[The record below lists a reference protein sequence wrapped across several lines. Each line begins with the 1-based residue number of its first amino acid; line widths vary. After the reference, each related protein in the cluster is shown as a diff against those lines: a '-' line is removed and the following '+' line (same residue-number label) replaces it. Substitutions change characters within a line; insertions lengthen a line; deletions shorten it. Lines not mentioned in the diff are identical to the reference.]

1 MVNLSNIIIYLLFVI
16 YSSFYNK
23 RNDSVFPSFLRQLI
37 ISIVIE
43 IVICTLPAANCSINY
58 EHIACCDRQLK
69 IIQIIEYSKA
79 GFKMQNLFSN
89 FQNTV
94 YVPKKQYSMSS
105 SFILNHDETVANNTL
120 DFTPDERY
128 KLLYHCTFIF
138 LNGYSIGLGTFSLSL
153 LLRYVN
159 RIYYYSEDRK
169 TALECLLSSPWMT
182 LYMPSVLF
190 LNFCMLFLSIDQLL
204 TMISL
209 TKLKSERK
217 RTVMHQLI
225 LSAVTSALSAVWL
238 WTSAFL
244 NSNKLLSKPGCNFSS
259 VVTFSYNV
267 ILHFFCALMG
277 YFTIFIFLCI
287 FLLLWKHHKNTLVA
301 STVRYKRAVAVTKR
315 VSLMV
320 LMTFILQSIP
330 ITFTI
335 VYYFT
340 KQGLKLR
347 DFSWISES
355 ICFPFAAVFFIF
367 SETRLA
373 QWGYGGF
380 NYGGYGYDGYGYG
393 SYGYGN
399 PYPSGFY
406 QQSPFIVQQLPS
418 YTSGNIGDQ
427 SGFQYYN
434 PQMYPDYSQPGTC
447 TSQADCGNKSLFC
460 VSGQCQSMEPTTQ
473 KCSSNEECPS
483 GICKARFCW
492 GPPGGNSQ
500 TPDQQQPDQNQD
512 QNQNTQ
518 QPGGHCNTQDDCS
531 ATQMCSKVTPNTC
544 VKGYSIEITCSS
556 DSDCDKKDACKAGTC
571 WKEGEPGGGEP
582 GDPCK
587 DHGDCSIKCICL
599 KKKCTLAKP
608 SLQKCVAD
616 FMCGKNKGC
625 KYFHCWE
632 SLAIAY
638 FVVHVQNLALLKH
651 MTEDN
656 STEEFPVIIGA
667 IIRIFEKH
675 RAKNYQKHITGYSF
689 GIVLLSLSM
698 ILHDLKI
705 TEFKSNE
712 LPSTMECLRKNLWVT
727 FYISGQ
733 LLITLF
739 MLFLCVDQLR
749 AVIYLKRP
757 NMPTSRLA
765 NISVFIIVC
774 VTAIVA
780 SWPWISS
787 FWISG
792 NSSTSKNCILFKTI
806 VEKFY
811 VTLQITFVVFDMVT
825 VCLYSTIVAILLK
838 EHKNSVLVPLAK
850 LRRAST
856 IAKRIMIPL
865 IFTVFLQTI
874 PNLVA
879 IFHYYLRNCR
889 QLRNIFWEVKAT
901 FFPFSALLFFFT
913 QTNLGKC
920 WLEKAKAFF
929 YKYFHREQ
937 RQQQV
942 STVATV
948 AKCS

>member
-1 MVNLSNIIIYLLFVI
+1 
-16 YSSFYNK
+16 
-23 RNDSVFPSFLRQLI
+23 
-37 ISIVIE
+37 
-43 IVICTLPAANCSINY
+43 
-58 EHIACCDRQLK
+58 
-69 IIQIIEYSKA
+69 
-79 GFKMQNLFSN
+79 
-89 FQNTV
+89 
-94 YVPKKQYSMSS
+94 MSS
-105 SFILNHDETVANNTL
+105 SFILNHDETLANDTL
-120 DFTPDERY
+120 DFIPEERY

-159 RIYYYSEDRK
+159 RIYYYPENRQ
-169 TALECLLSSPWMT
+169 TALECLRSSPWMS
-182 LYMPSVLF
+182 LYMPSALF
-190 LNFCMLFLSIDQLL
+190 LNFCMLFLSTDQLL

-225 LSAVTSALSAVWL
+225 LSAVISALSAVWL
-238 WTSAFL
+238 WTSVSL
-244 NSNKLLSKPGCNFSS
+244 NSNKLLTKPGCNFSS
-259 VVTFSYNV
+259 VVSFSYNV
-267 ILHFFCALMG
+267 ILHFVCAVMG
-277 YFTIFIFLCI
+277 YFTIFIFFCI

-367 SETRLA
+367 SETRFA
-373 QWGYGGF
+373 QWGYGGY
-380 NYGGYGYDGYGYG
+380 NYGGYGGSGYGYGGHGYDSYGYG
-393 SYGYGN
+393 SYGYGGN

-434 PQMYPDYSQPGTC
+434 PQMYPDYSQPGSGSNGQNNAAADGQSC

-473 KCSSNEECPS
+473 KCNSNEECPS

-500 TPDQQQPDQNQD
+500 TPDQQQPDQNP
-512 QNQNTQ
+512 NQNTQ

-544 VKGYSIEITCSS
+544 VNGYSIEITCSS

-571 WKEGEPGGGEP
+571 WKEGEPKGGEP

-632 SLAIAY
+632 SLENENIK
-638 FVVHVQNLALLKH
+638 NLTIQQ

-675 RAKNYQKHITGYSF
+675 RTKNYQKHITGYSF

-712 LPSTMECLRKNLWVT
+712 FPSTMECLRKNLWVT

-739 MLFLCVDQLR
+739 MLLLCVDQLR

-765 NISVFIIVC
+765 NISAFIIVC
-774 VTAIVA
+774 VTTIVA

-792 NSSTSKNCILFKTI
+792 NSSISKNCMLFKTI
-806 VEKFY
+806 IEKFY

-825 VCLYSTIVAILLK
+825 VGLYSTIVAILLK
-838 EHKNSVLVPLAK
+838 EHRNSVLVSLAK

-879 IFHYYLRNCR
+879 IFHYYLRNCKK
-889 QLRNIFWEVKAT
+889 LRNIFWEVKAT

-920 WLEKAKAFF
+920 WFEKAKAFF
-929 YKYFHREQ
+929 YKYFHCEQ
-937 RQQQV
+937 RQQQI

>member
-1 MVNLSNIIIYLLFVI
+1 MCWRVCVRICT
-16 YSSFYNK
+16 
-23 RNDSVFPSFLRQLI
+23 LI
-37 ISIVIE
+37 ISIPTG
-43 IVICTLPAANCSINY
+43 IVICN
-58 EHIACCDRQLK
+58 H
-69 IIQIIEYSKA
+69 
-79 GFKMQNLFSN
+79 
-89 FQNTV
+89 QNTV

-105 SFILNHDETVANNTL
+105 SFILNHDESHANNTL
-120 DFTPDERY
+120 DFIPDDRY
-128 KLLYHCTFIF
+128 KLLYHWFFVF
-138 LNGYSIGLGTFSLSL
+138 LNGYSVGLGTFSLSL

-159 RIYYYSEDRK
+159 RIYYYYENRQ
-169 TALECLLSSPWMT
+169 TAFECLLTSPWMS

-190 LNFCMLFLSIDQLL
+190 LNFCMLFLSTDQLL
-204 TMISL
+204 TMITL

-225 LSAVTSALSAVWL
+225 FSAVISALSAVWL

-244 NSNKLLSKPGCNFSS
+244 NSNKLLSRPGCNFSS
-259 VVTFSYNV
+259 VVTFAYNV

-287 FLLLWKHHKNTLVA
+287 YLLLWKHHKNTLVA

-315 VSLMV
+315 VSVMV
-320 LMTFILQSIP
+320 LMTFVLQSIP
-330 ITFTI
+330 VTFTI

-367 SETRLA
+367 TETRLA
-373 QWGYGGF
+373 QWGYGGYT
-380 NYGGYGYDGYGYG
+380 YGGYGGLGYGYGGHGYDSYGYG

-447 TSQADCGNKSLFC
+447 TSQADCGNTSLFC

-492 GPPGGNSQ
+492 GPPGASSQ
-500 TPDQQQPDQNQD
+500 TPDQQQPD

-531 ATQMCSKVTPNTC
+531 ATQMCSKVTANTC

-556 DSDCDKKDACKAGTC
+556 DSDCDKKDVCKAGTC

-632 SLAIAY
+632 SLGNESIK
-638 FVVHVQNLALLKH
+638 NLTIQQ

-656 STEEFPVIIGA
+656 NTEEFPAINGVIM
-667 IIRIFEKH
+667 RIFEKH

-689 GIVLLSLSM
+689 GILLLSLSM
-698 ILHDLKI
+698 ILHNLKI
-705 TEFKSNE
+705 TESKSNE
-712 LPSTMECLRKNLWVT
+712 FPSTMECLRKNLWVT

-749 AVIYLKRP
+749 VVIYLKRP
-757 NMPTSRLA
+757 NMPTNRLSNMYA
-765 NISVFIIVC
+765 FIIVC

-792 NSSTSKNCILFKTI
+792 DSSTSKNCILFKTI
-806 VEKFY
+806 TEKFY
-811 VTLQITFVVFDMVT
+811 VTLQITFVIFDMIT
-825 VCLYSTIVAILLK
+825 VALYSTIVLILLK
-838 EHKNSVLVPLAK
+838 EHKSSVLVSLAK

-865 IFTVFLQTI
+865 IFTIFLQTI

-920 WLEKAKAFF
+920 WFEKANALF

-937 RQQQV
+937 RQQQI
-942 STVATV
+942 STV

>member
-1 MVNLSNIIIYLLFVI
+1 
-16 YSSFYNK
+16 
-23 RNDSVFPSFLRQLI
+23 
-37 ISIVIE
+37 
-43 IVICTLPAANCSINY
+43 
-58 EHIACCDRQLK
+58 
-69 IIQIIEYSKA
+69 
-79 GFKMQNLFSN
+79 
-89 FQNTV
+89 
-94 YVPKKQYSMSS
+94 MSS
-105 SFILNHDETVANNTL
+105 SFILNHDGSHANNTL
-120 DFTPDERY
+120 DFIPDDRY
-128 KLLYHCTFIF
+128 KLLYHWVFVF
-138 LNGYSIGLGTFSLSL
+138 LNGYSVGLGTFSLSL

-159 RIYYYSEDRK
+159 RIYYYYENRQ
-169 TALECLLSSPWMT
+169 TAFECLLTSPWMS

-190 LNFCMLFLSIDQLL
+190 LNFCMLFLSTDQLL
-204 TMISL
+204 TMITL

-225 LSAVTSALSAVWL
+225 FSAVISALSAVWL

-244 NSNKLLSKPGCNFSS
+244 NSNKLLSRPGCNFSS
-259 VVTFSYNV
+259 VVTFAYNV

-287 FLLLWKHHKNTLVA
+287 YLLLWKHHKNTLVA

-315 VSLMV
+315 VSVMV
-320 LMTFILQSIP
+320 LMTFVLQSIP
-330 ITFTI
+330 VTFTI

-367 SETRLA
+367 TETRLA
-373 QWGYGGF
+373 QWGYGGYT
-380 NYGGYGYDGYGYG
+380 YGGYGGLGYGYGGHGYDSYGYG
-393 SYGYGN
+393 SYGYA
-399 PYPSGFY
+399 
-406 QQSPFIVQQLPS
+406 
-418 YTSGNIGDQ
+418 
-427 SGFQYYN
+427 
-434 PQMYPDYSQPGTC
+434 C
-447 TSQADCGNKSLFC
+447 TSQADCGNTSLFC

-492 GPPGGNSQ
+492 GPPGASSQ
-500 TPDQQQPDQNQD
+500 TPDQQQPDQN

-531 ATQMCSKVTPNTC
+531 ATQMCSKVTANTC

-556 DSDCDKKDACKAGTC
+556 DSDCDKKDVCKAGTC

-632 SLAIAY
+632 SLGM
-638 FVVHVQNLALLKH
+638 VGDLLAGRLNVISCRFDEFYLLLQTQILQQ

-656 STEEFPVIIGA
+656 NTEKFPAINGVIM
-667 IIRIFEKH
+667 RIFEKH

-689 GIVLLSLSM
+689 GILLLSLSM
-698 ILHDLKI
+698 ILHNLKI
-705 TEFKSNE
+705 TESKSNE
-712 LPSTMECLRKNLWVT
+712 FPSTMECLRKNLWVT

-749 AVIYLKRP
+749 VVIYLKRP
-757 NMPTSRLA
+757 NMPTNRLSNMYA
-765 NISVFIIVC
+765 FIIVC

-792 NSSTSKNCILFKTI
+792 DSSISKNCILFKTI
-806 VEKFY
+806 TEKFY
-811 VTLQITFVVFDMVT
+811 VTLQITFVIFDMIT
-825 VCLYSTIVAILLK
+825 VALYSTIVLILLK
-838 EHKNSVLVPLAK
+838 EHKSSVLVSLAK

-865 IFTVFLQTI
+865 IFTIFLQTI

-901 FFPFSALLFFFT
+901 FFPLSALLFFFT

-920 WLEKAKAFF
+920 WFEKANALF

-937 RQQQV
+937 RQQQI
-942 STVATV
+942 STV